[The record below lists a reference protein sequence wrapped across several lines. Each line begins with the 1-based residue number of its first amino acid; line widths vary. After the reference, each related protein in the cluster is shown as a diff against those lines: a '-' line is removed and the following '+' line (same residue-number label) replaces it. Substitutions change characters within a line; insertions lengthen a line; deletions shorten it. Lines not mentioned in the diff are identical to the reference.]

1 MANLAMAYMGQ
12 GRRKEA
18 KELQTKAVNQ
28 LRATLGDDHPS
39 TVSAIANLALFREVR
54 TAPPFRGPNDLM
66 ERLRDRI
73 LQFAASWPFSQGK
86 DSQER
91 LESSSTVVGS
101 GNGEFG
107 SFQATSVKP
116 DEGSETDEERLQRA
130 LAMSM
135 MDEND
140 SDEID
145 SFQATSIEPDEGNET
160 DEERLQRAL
169 AMSMVDENDYE
180 ESVASKENIRLL

>member
-1 MANLAMAYMGQ
+1 MANLAMTYMGLR
-12 GRRKEA
+12 RRKED

-28 LRATLGDDHPS
+28 LRTTLGDDHPS
-39 TVSAIANLALFREVR
+39 TVSAMANLAVFREDR

-73 LQFAASWPFSQGK
+73 LQFAASWPFGQGK
-86 DSQER
+86 DGR
-91 LESSSTVVGS
+91 GGLGSSSMVVGS
-101 GNGEFG
+101 VNGEFG
-107 SFQATSVKP
+107 SSQATPIKP

-130 LAMSM
+130 LAMSL

-140 SDEID
+140 SDEMD

-160 DEERLQRAL
+160 DEQRLQRAL
-169 AMSMVDENDYE
+169 AMSMMDANDYE
-180 ESVASKENIRLL
+180 DLFASKDNIRLI